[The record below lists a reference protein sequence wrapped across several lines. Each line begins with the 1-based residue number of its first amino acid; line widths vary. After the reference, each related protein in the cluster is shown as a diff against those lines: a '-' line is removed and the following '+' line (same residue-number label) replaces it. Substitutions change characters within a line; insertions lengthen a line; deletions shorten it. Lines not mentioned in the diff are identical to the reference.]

1 MSLFRVLHRT
11 RGWVWAGPNTV
22 LGVVAGVAMICL
34 GGKMRCVRGAIEF
47 SGGLAGRT
55 AARLPPRFRFTAMT
69 LGHVILGLSEAD
81 LAAARDHE
89 HVHVRQYEEWGPFFL
104 PAYAASS
111 VWQLLCGRRAYRD
124 NFFER
129 EAYALER
136 PRLSA
141 EPLRRLD
148 TAARRS

>member
-1 MSLFRVLHRT
+1 MPLRLLAKSAVVL
-11 RGWVWAGPNTV
+11 WVAPNTL
-22 LGVVAGVAMICL
+22 LGLAAGALLLTC
-34 GGKMRCVRGAIEF
+34 GGRAQRVHGVWEF
-47 SGGLAGRT
+47 SGGLLGRA
-55 AARLPPRFRFTAMT
+55 AARLPARVRFTAMT
-69 LGHVILGLSEAD
+69 LGHVILGLSESD

-148 TAARRS
+148 AETRRS